1 MIFFIGSRRQYRD
14 QNGGSKCCNMSHILV
29 GNVKKYYLA
38 SFSAHVSQYFSTN
51 IAPSPTANNASLVAL
66 LPQVMQ
72 NFSLPLSSVNDFNIE
87 NTFSIYCFTPKT
99 SLIVF
104 TGNTAVIL
112 FAVTMNFAF
121 LSIILCSSY
130 DIRTYFFIGCYDEEL
145 LS

>member
-1 MIFFIGSRRQYRD
+1 
-14 QNGGSKCCNMSHILV
+14 MSHILV

-87 NTFSIYCFTPKT
+87 NTFSIYCFTPKN

-130 DIRTYFFIGCYDEEL
+130 DIRTYFFKGCHDVGL
-145 LS
+145 LSCKLQY

>member
-1 MIFFIGSRRQYRD
+1 MSQYVSD
-14 QNGGSKCCNMSHILV
+14 LV
-29 GNVKKYYLA
+29 GNVDKCYLA

-51 IAPSPTANNASLVAL
+51 IAPSPTLNSASLVAL

-87 NTFSIYCFTPKT
+87 NIFSIYCFATPKI
-99 SLIVF
+99 SLTVF

-121 LSIILCSSY
+121 LSIFIYSSY
-130 DIRTYFFIGCYDEEL
+130 DIRTYFFIWCYDECVVIL
-145 LS
+145 KVKMI

>member
-1 MIFFIGSRRQYRD
+1 MLD
-14 QNGGSKCCNMSHILV
+14 QNIAAYPIFQLVMLKKC
-29 GNVKKYYLA
+29 YLA

-87 NTFSIYCFTPKT
+87 NTFSIYCLTTPKI

-104 TGNTAVIL
+104 NGNTAVIL

-130 DIRTYFFIGCYDEEL
+130 DIRTYFFEGSYDVGL
-145 LS
+145 LSWKLQY